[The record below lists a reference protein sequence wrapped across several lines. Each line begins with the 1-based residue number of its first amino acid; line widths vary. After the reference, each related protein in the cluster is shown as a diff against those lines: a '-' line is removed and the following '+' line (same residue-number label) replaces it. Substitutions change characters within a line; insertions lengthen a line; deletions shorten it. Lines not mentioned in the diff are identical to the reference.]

1 MGLSLTAGAASE
13 VRRMIEERGRG
24 IGIRLM
30 VEPSECSGLA
40 YSLQFVDEASGN
52 DIVYESHGTKVVTD
66 MQSLPLLDGTE
77 IGFVSD
83 ADGSGFDIRNPNVK
97 RSCGCGDSFY
107 V

>member
-1 MGLSLTAGAASE
+1 MGLSLTASAAAE

-40 YSLQFVDEASGN
+40 YSLQFVDEATGN
-52 DIVYESHGTKVVTD
+52 DIVYESHATKVVTD
-66 MQSLPLLDGTE
+66 VKSLALLDGTE
-77 IGFVSD
+77 IDFVSD

>member
-1 MGLSLTAGAASE
+1 MGLNLTAGAAAE
-13 VRRMIEERGRG
+13 VRRMLEERGRG
-24 IGIRLM
+24 IGIRLI

-66 MQSLPLLDGTE
+66 SQSLTLLDGTE
-77 IGFVSD
+77 IDFVSD
-83 ADGSGFDIRNPNVK
+83 AEASGFDIRNPNVK